1 MTPPKKFYAK
11 KEEGGGNGRETVKRR
26 RKGGKTEWPLVLFRG
41 KGVKKNSKY
50 EQKK

>member
-11 KEEGGGNGRETVKRR
+11 KEEGGNGRETVKRR